1 MTSRFE
7 LWNNLHRA
15 MMPLAHWYALIDNEV
30 ILELQNKVIH
40 EVLYNR
46 YCLIKWAPMHK
57 QVTMLRKLLSHIFEH
72 YVDIQDDDY
81 ISDEDI
87 EEYPETFMPRPCIM
101 PMGLQELAPPQQLD
115 TPHSSPQCNTEQ
127 RLEQGLHH
135 IRRVLFPSET
145 EPEDEPMPLD
155 DVNLEDKSVYILNDS
170 PNWLDEP
177 SPDRHLC
184 IQDEHQDGC
193 EYFRAPSHLDPIVT
207 YDNPSSFMSLQDLED
222 MNILAD
228 IEFSSDDEL
237 PDLI

>member
-1 MTSRFE
+1 MTRRFE

-15 MMPLAHWYALIDNEV
+15 MTPLAHWYALIDNEV

-46 YCLIKWAPMHK
+46 YCLIKWAPMHE
-57 QVTMLRKLLSHIFEH
+57 QVTMLRKLLSHIFEQ
-72 YVDIQDDDY
+72 YANIQDDGY

-87 EEYPETFMPRPCIM
+87 EEYPETFMPRLCIM
-101 PMGLQELAPPQQLD
+101 LMGLQGPTQSQQPD
-115 TPHSSPQCNTEQ
+115 TLHVSPRCSTEQ
-127 RLEQGLHH
+127 RLEQSLCQ

-145 EPEDEPMPLD
+145 EPEDEPISLD
-155 DVNLEDKSVYILNDS
+155 DVNLEDKSVYIPNDS
-170 PNWLDEP
+170 PDWLDEP

-184 IQDEHQDGC
+184 IHDEHQDGC
-193 EYFRAPSHLDPIVT
+193 KHFRTPSHLDHKVT
-207 YDNPSSFMSLQDLED
+207 YDNPSGFMSLQDLED

>member
-1 MTSRFE
+1 MT
-7 LWNNLHRA
+7 
-15 MMPLAHWYALIDNEV
+15 PLAHWYALIHNEV
-30 ILELQNKVIH
+30 ILELQKKVMH

-46 YCLIKWAPMHK
+46 YCLIKWASMHE
-57 QVTMLRKLLSHIFEH
+57 QVTMLRKLLSHIFEQ
-72 YVDIQDDDY
+72 YTDIQDDGY

-101 PMGLQELAPPQQLD
+101 PMGLQEPAPPQQPD
-115 TPHSSPQCNTEQ
+115 TPHVSPRHNTEQ
-127 RLEQGLHH
+127 RLEQGLHQ

-155 DVNLEDKSVYILNDS
+155 EVNLEDENVYILNDS
-170 PNWLDEP
+170 LDWLDEP
-177 SPDRHLC
+177 SLDRHLC
-184 IQDEHQDGC
+184 IPDEHQDGC
-193 EYFRAPSHLDPIVT
+193 KHFRAPSHPDPIVT
-207 YDNPSSFMSLQDLED
+207 YDNPSGFMSLQDLED

>member
-1 MTSRFE
+1 MGT
-7 LWNNLHRA
+7 
-15 MMPLAHWYALIDNEV
+15 
-30 ILELQNKVIH
+30 IH
-40 EVLYNR
+40 E
-46 YCLIKWAPMHK
+46 
-57 QVTMLRKLLSHIFEH
+57 QVTMLRKLLSHIFEQ
-72 YVDIQDDDY
+72 YADVQDDGY

-101 PMGLQELAPPQQLD
+101 PTGLQEPAPLQQPD
-115 TPHSSPQCNTEQ
+115 TPHVSPCRNTEQ

-155 DVNLEDKSVYILNDS
+155 DINLEDESVYIPNDS
-170 PNWLDEP
+170 PDWLDEP
-177 SPDRHLC
+177 SLDRHLC
-184 IQDEHQDGC
+184 IHDEHQDGC
-193 EYFRAPSHLDPIVT
+193 EHFRAPSHSDPIVT
-207 YDNPSSFMSLQDLED
+207 YNNPSGFVSLQDLED

>member
-15 MMPLAHWYALIDNEV
+15 MMPLAHWYAIIDNQV

-46 YCLIKWAPMHK
+46 YCLIKWAPMHE
-57 QVTMLRKLLSHIFEH
+57 QVTLLRKLLSHIFEH
-72 YVDIQDDDY
+72 YTDIQDDGY

-101 PMGLQELAPPQQLD
+101 RTGIQEPVPLQQLD
-115 TPHSSPQCNTEQ
+115 TPHNSPRHNTEQ
-127 RLEQGLHH
+127 RLEQDLCH

-155 DVNLEDKSVYILNDS
+155 DINLEDKNVYIPNDS
-170 PNWLDEP
+170 LDWLDKP

-184 IQDEHQDGC
+184 IHNECQDRCEH
-193 EYFRAPSHLDPIVT
+193 FRPPPRTYSVVT
-207 YDNPSSFMSLQDLED
+207 YDSPSGFMSLQDIED
-222 MNILAD
+222 MNILVD
-228 IEFSSDDEL
+228 IDFSSDDEL